1 MSSKKSYWVISGIY
15 SIGSRLSTLLFGFGG
30 FYLLVRSLP
39 QTQFGAW
46 ALFLTLTTIIEMSR
60 NGLIQNA
67 LIKFLHANP
76 EDQHHHV
83 VTAAWILN
91 LTYSAIIM
99 AVLLLLSNPLAELF
113 EVSEFSEMFIWYSAT
128 LLALVPFSQFNYI
141 QQAKFS
147 FGGIFWSTL
156 VRQGCFFLTILT
168 YHFADVQLSMKELV
182 VYQLLCTLA
191 GLIVAFFC
199 AKKHLIYT
207 WSFSKQMVARI
218 FQFGKYVMGTN
229 MLSLVYKGT
238 DQILIG
244 YYLNTASVAL
254 YNSAIRISN
263 LIEYPATSVAEVV
276 YPKTTQMYEKDKD
289 EASRYFYEKGVGLTM
304 TVTLPIVIFSILFAD
319 WIIAIIAG
327 SEYAQAANIL
337 RLTILFGLFTPFS
350 RQFGTA
356 MDSSGRPHINFLILC
371 LSVFVNVACNVVGIL
386 YLGIMGA
393 AYGTLVSYGIMG
405 VICYLL
411 MLKIFKVSFVNT
423 FVNMFQF
430 YKLGFDKLVG
440 LLKKQ

>member
-1 MSSKKSYWVISGIY
+1 MSSKKSYWVVSGIY
-15 SIGSRLSTLLFGFGG
+15 SIGSRFSTLLFGFGG

-39 QTQFGAW
+39 QTEFGTW

-67 LIKFLHANP
+67 LIKFLHATP
-76 EDQHHHV
+76 EDQHNEV
-83 VTAAWILN
+83 VTASWILN
-91 LTYSAIIM
+91 LIYSVIIM
-99 AVLLLLSNPLAELF
+99 VVLLVLSVPLARVF
-113 EVSEFSEMFIWYSAT
+113 EVPQFSEMFLWYSAT
-128 LLALVPFSQFNYI
+128 LLVLVPFSQFNYL
-141 QQAKFS
+141 QQARFS

-156 VRQGCFFLTILT
+156 ARQGCFFLVILT
-168 YHFADVQLSMKELV
+168 HHILNIQLSIMELV
-182 VYQLLCTLA
+182 VFQLICTIA

-199 AKKHLIYT
+199 ARKYLIHT
-207 WSFSKQMVARI
+207 WSYSKVMVAKV
-218 FQFGKYVMGTN
+218 FHFGKYVMGTN
-229 MLSLVYKGT
+229 MLSLVYKST

-244 YYLNTASVAL
+244 YYLNTTSVAI

-289 EASRYFYEKGVGLTM
+289 EASRYFYEKAVGLTM
-304 TVTLPIVIFSILFAD
+304 TVTLPIVIFSILFAE
-319 WIIAIIAG
+319 WIIEIIAG
-327 SEYAQAANIL
+327 AAYAQSADIL

-356 MDSSGRPHINFLILC
+356 MDSSGRPQINFMILC
-371 LSVFVNVACNVVGIL
+371 LSVVVNVICNVLGIL
-386 YLGIMGA
+386 HFGIMGA
-393 AYGTLVSYGIMG
+393 AYGTLISYGIMG

-411 MLKIFKVSFVNT
+411 MVKIFRVSFLNT

-430 YKLGFDKLVG
+430 YQLGFSKFVSV
-440 LLKKQ
+440 LKR